1 MKILVVHGQKEVF
14 KQVKSVL
21 RNNPIIRFS
30 DSGLDGLLAARIEW
44 FDLIICG
51 TDLPVITG
59 FEMIR
64 SIRTYS
70 ANKNASVILIVE
82 NVTGRFRHLSERLG
96 IDATLGLEEL
106 NTRLA
111 NVVEELKNTLDIF

>member
-14 KQVKSVL
+14 QQVKSVL

-64 SIRTYS
+64 SLRTYS
-70 ANKNASVILIVE
+70 ANKNTSVVFITDK
-82 NVTGRFRHLSERLG
+82 VTEAIQRLSKGLG
-96 IDATLGLEEL
+96 TEATISVCEVR
-106 NTRLA
+106 TRLA
-111 NVVEELKNTLDIF
+111 NIVNELKNTLDVV